1 MGRPKKSKEFKQ
13 YLVDFEFYYITS
25 FTKQKSMLKLQ
36 VFAPCNSPDESIKYV
51 YSIVGQAYKST
62 FNKGE
67 FNKNVLRFREFNYIH
82 ELSEELAK
90 NNIGLTDTAKI
101 KTLSTLFKKHL
112 LS

>member
-13 YLVDFEFYYITS
+13 YLVEFEFYYITS

-36 VFAPCNSPDESIKYV
+36 IFAPCNSPDDSIKYV
-51 YSIVGQAYKST
+51 YSIVGQSYKNT
-62 FNKGE
+62 FNKTE
-67 FNKNVLRFREFNYIH
+67 FNKNVLRFRGFNYIH
-82 ELSEELAK
+82 EINNELAK
-90 NNIGLTDTAKI
+90 NNIGLTDSAKI